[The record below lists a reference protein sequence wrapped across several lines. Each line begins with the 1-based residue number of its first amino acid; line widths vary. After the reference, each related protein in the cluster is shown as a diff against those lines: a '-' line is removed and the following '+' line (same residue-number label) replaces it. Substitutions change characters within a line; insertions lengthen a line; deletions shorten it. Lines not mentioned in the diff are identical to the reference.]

1 MHTLGTS
8 SIPIVEKQELGL
20 DSAFVAIDKT
30 AYLSTGES
38 TTPLPPIST
47 GEHPLPPP
55 RR

>member
-20 DSAFVAIDKT
+20 DSAFVAIDKS
-30 AYLSTGES
+30 AYLSTGEI
-38 TTPLPPIST
+38 TTPLPFINT
-47 GEHPLPPP
+47 GEHPFPP